1 MIQPSSRPRR
11 GQNRYLL
18 VATFGGLL
26 LVAPLARSAAPDV
39 ARVCVMPAAPG
50 LPLESFGTVIWRHR
64 LTLGPAQAA
73 CLGDLYYGPGAT
85 LEVGLLTSRFRDRI
99 YFRTGR
105 RLLKEWRL
113 PSPGQPD
120 SALAWARGF
129 VDRFARVDSL
139 FVDLGAGAEPAV
151 ASGARAPRAT
161 TLFQHWIARDFAATD
176 QAEALALGFPAQR
189 FKEPPPETACAPGG
203 G

>member
-1 MIQPSSRPRR
+1 MIHPASRPRR
-11 GQNRYLL
+11 GRNLCLL
-18 VATFGGLL
+18 VATLGGLL
-26 LVAPLARSAAPDV
+26 LAAPSARSDV
-39 ARVCVMPAAPG
+39 RDAARVCVMPAAPG
-50 LPLESFGTVIWRHR
+50 LPLESFGTVIWRR
-64 LTLGPAQAA
+64 QLTLGPAQAA

-113 PSPGQPD
+113 PAPGQPD
-120 SALAWARGF
+120 SAQAWASAF
-129 VDRFARVDSL
+129 VERFARFDSL

-151 ASGARAPRAT
+151 ASGGRAPRVT

-176 QAEALALGFPAQR
+176 QAEAQALGFPAQR